1 MRYSVE
7 GAIMRVWL
15 IGADEDAINALRQ
28 LRKNLKIEIVVSA
41 SEETPLA
48 VQKGVLEKVDF
59 VETVTQVNIN
69 RLAHRVRPD
78 LILIDSAEGKR
89 SYGWVDGGMVLAD
102 ALTNEIARAS
112 DYPCLVL

>member
-1 MRYSVE
+1 
-7 GAIMRVWL
+7 MRVWL
-15 IGADEDAINALRQ
+15 IGADEDAINALHQ
-28 LRKNLKIEIVVSA
+28 LRKNSDIEIIISA

-48 VQKGVLEKVDF
+48 VQNGVLDKVDF

-69 RLAHRVRPD
+69 QLAHRVRPD

-102 ALTNEIARAS
+102 ALVHEIARSS

>member
-1 MRYSVE
+1 
-7 GAIMRVWL
+7 MRVWL
-15 IGADEDAINALRQ
+15 IGADEDAINALHQ
-28 LRKNLKIEIVVSA
+28 LRKNSDIEIIISA

-48 VQKGVLEKVDF
+48 VQNGVLDKVDF

-69 RLAHRVRPD
+69 QLAHRVRPD
-78 LILIDSAEGKR
+78 LILIDPAEGKR

-102 ALTNEIARAS
+102 ALVHEIARSS

>member
-1 MRYSVE
+1 MR
-7 GAIMRVWL
+7 IWL
-15 IGADEDAINALRQ
+15 IGADEDAIDALRQ
-28 LRKNLKIEIVVSA
+28 LRKNANIEVIVSA

-48 VQKGVLEKVDF
+48 VQKGVLNKVDF

-78 LILIDSAEGKR
+78 LILIDPTEGKR
-89 SYGWVDGGMVLAD
+89 NYGWVEGGMALAD
-102 ALTNEIARAS
+102 ALTYEIARAS